1 MSIASDLFR
10 TVTVKIHDISQQ
22 LPYIVVNQADDN
34 GKIIR
39 FIPMDHGQKV
49 TGFTGARLY
58 YPPRSDAEYGDYVT
72 GVESDGALE
81 TRIAAVEERVGKL
94 EAGGV
99 EPGEPEEPA
108 DEWPE
113 WVRPTSKD
121 TQYRKG
127 DKVTFNGRHY
137 VCEKNN
143 VSSSPDED
151 SKRWRLVE

>member
-1 MSIASDLFR
+1 MFATFQTIINAGGYDLTDITERIKTMYAMGELTDEEMPQLLDSAAANANQDAMLPDMSER
-10 TVTVKIHDISQQ
+10 V
-22 LPYIVVNQADDN
+22 
-34 GKIIR
+34 
-39 FIPMDHGQKV
+39 
-49 TGFTGARLY
+49 
-58 YPPRSDAEYGDYVT
+58 
-72 GVESDGALE
+72 GALE

-94 EAGGV
+94 ETGGV
-99 EPGEPEEPA
+99 EPGEPEQPV

-137 VCEKNN
+137 VCVKNN

-151 SKRWRLVE
+151 QKSWQLQE

>member
-1 MSIASDLFR
+1 MFE
-10 TVTVKIHDISQQ
+10 TVKTIINVGGYDLADLTQRIKTLFAMGELSEDEMTQ
-22 LPYIVVNQADDN
+22 LLDSAAANADQDTMLPDVSE
-34 GKIIR
+34 R
-39 FIPMDHGQKV
+39 V
-49 TGFTGARLY
+49 
-58 YPPRSDAEYGDYVT
+58 
-72 GVESDGALE
+72 GALE

-99 EPGEPEEPA
+99 EPDEPEEPV

-137 VCEKNN
+137 MCVKNN
-143 VSSSPDED
+143 VSSAPDED
-151 SKRWRLVE
+151 KKSWRLVE

>member
-1 MSIASDLFR
+1 MFETVQTIINGGGYDLADLSKRIKTLFALGELSEDEM
-10 TVTVKIHDISQQ
+10 TQLLDSAAANADQDIL
-22 LPYIVVNQADDN
+22 LPDVSERV
-34 GKIIR
+34 
-39 FIPMDHGQKV
+39 
-49 TGFTGARLY
+49 
-58 YPPRSDAEYGDYVT
+58 
-72 GVESDGALE
+72 GALE

-99 EPGEPEEPA
+99 EPGEPEEPV

-127 DKVTFNGRHY
+127 DKVTFNGQHY
-137 VCEKNN
+137 VCVKNN

-151 SKRWRLVE
+151 KKSWRLVE

>member
-1 MSIASDLFR
+1 MFE
-10 TVTVKIHDISQQ
+10 TVKT
-22 LPYIVVNQADDN
+22 
-34 GKIIR
+34 IIN
-39 FIPMDHGQKV
+39 
-49 TGFTGARLY
+49 
-58 YPPRSDAEYGDYVT
+58 SGDYDLADLNQRIKTLYALGELSKEEMEQLLEQAQDNANQDAMLPDMSERV
-72 GVESDGALE
+72 GALE

-127 DKVTFNGRHY
+127 DKVTFNGQHY
-137 VCEKNN
+137 VCVKNN

-151 SKRWRLVE
+151 SKSWQLAE

>member
-1 MSIASDLFR
+1 MFETFQTIINAGGYDLADLSERIKTLYAMGELTEEEMKQLLDSAAANANQDAMLPDMSER
-10 TVTVKIHDISQQ
+10 V
-22 LPYIVVNQADDN
+22 
-34 GKIIR
+34 
-39 FIPMDHGQKV
+39 
-49 TGFTGARLY
+49 
-58 YPPRSDAEYGDYVT
+58 
-72 GVESDGALE
+72 GALE

-99 EPGEPEEPA
+99 EPVEPEEPV

-137 VCEKNN
+137 LCVKNN

-151 SKRWRLVE
+151 PKRWQLVE

>member
-1 MSIASDLFR
+1 MFATFQTIINAGGYDLADITER
-10 TVTVKIHDISQQ
+10 IKTVYAMGELTEDEMKQ
-22 LPYIVVNQADDN
+22 LLDSAAANANQ
-34 GKIIR
+34 
-39 FIPMDHGQKV
+39 
-49 TGFTGARLY
+49 
-58 YPPRSDAEYGDYVT
+58 DAMLPDVSERV
-72 GVESDGALE
+72 GALE

-99 EPGEPEEPA
+99 EQVEPEEPV

-127 DKVTFNGRHY
+127 DKVTFNGQHY
-137 VCEKNN
+137 VCVKNN

-151 SKRWRLVE
+151 PKRWQLVE

>member
-1 MSIASDLFR
+1 MFETVQTIINVGGYDLTDLTQRIKTLYAMGELTEEEMKQLLDSAAANANQDAMLPDMSER
-10 TVTVKIHDISQQ
+10 V
-22 LPYIVVNQADDN
+22 
-34 GKIIR
+34 
-39 FIPMDHGQKV
+39 
-49 TGFTGARLY
+49 
-58 YPPRSDAEYGDYVT
+58 
-72 GVESDGALE
+72 GALE
-81 TRIAAVEERVGKL
+81 TRMAAVEERVGKL

-121 TQYRKG
+121 TQYHKG

-137 VCEKNN
+137 MCVKNN

-151 SKRWRLVE
+151 SKSWQLAE

>member
-1 MSIASDLFR
+1 MFETLQTLINA
-10 TVTVKIHDISQQ
+10 
-22 LPYIVVNQADDN
+22 
-34 GKIIR
+34 
-39 FIPMDHGQKV
+39 
-49 TGFTGARLY
+49 
-58 YPPRSDAEYGDYVT
+58 GDYDLTDLSERIKTLYAIGELSEEEMTQLLDSSAANANQDAMLPDVSER
-72 GVESDGALE
+72 VGALE
-81 TRIAAVEERVGKL
+81 TRLAAVEERVGKL

-99 EPGEPEEPA
+99 EPDEPEEPA

-137 VCEKNN
+137 MCVKNN

-151 SKRWRLVE
+151 PKRWQLVE

>member
-1 MSIASDLFR
+1 MFETFQTIINAGGYDLADLTER
-10 TVTVKIHDISQQ
+10 IKTLYTLGELSKDEMEQ
-22 LPYIVVNQADDN
+22 LLDSAAANANQ
-34 GKIIR
+34 
-39 FIPMDHGQKV
+39 
-49 TGFTGARLY
+49 
-58 YPPRSDAEYGDYVT
+58 DAMLPDVSERV
-72 GVESDGALE
+72 GALE

-99 EPGEPEEPA
+99 EQGEPEQSA

-121 TQYRKG
+121 TQYHKG
-127 DKVTFNGRHY
+127 DKVTFNGQHY

-151 SKRWRLVE
+151 KKSWQLVE

>member
-1 MSIASDLFR
+1 MFETFQTIINAGGYDLADLTERIKTLYALGELSNDEMTQLLDSAAANANQDAMLPDMSER
-10 TVTVKIHDISQQ
+10 V
-22 LPYIVVNQADDN
+22 
-34 GKIIR
+34 
-39 FIPMDHGQKV
+39 
-49 TGFTGARLY
+49 
-58 YPPRSDAEYGDYVT
+58 
-72 GVESDGALE
+72 GALE

-121 TQYRKG
+121 TQYNKG

-137 VCEKNN
+137 MCVKNN
-143 VSSSPDED
+143 VSSSPEED
-151 SKRWRLVE
+151 SKRWQLVE